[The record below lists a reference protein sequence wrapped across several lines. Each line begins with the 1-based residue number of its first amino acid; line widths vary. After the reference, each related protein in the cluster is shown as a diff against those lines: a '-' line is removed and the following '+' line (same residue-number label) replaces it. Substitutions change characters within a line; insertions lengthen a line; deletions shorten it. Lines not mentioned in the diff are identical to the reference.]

1 MFRIRKLDLFIS
13 KQFGLLFVGT
23 FFICQFVLMM
33 QFLWRY
39 VDELIGKGLSLEI
52 LGKFFWYMG
61 LMLVP
66 QALPLAILLSSLI
79 TFGNLGESSEL
90 TAIKAAGIS
99 LMQAFRSLIVIT
111 IVIMLGSL
119 YFQNV
124 IGPRANMSFTQ
135 LLISM
140 KQKSPELEIPEG
152 IFYDGIPNTNLYVQ
166 KKDLKTGM
174 LYGIMIYRMTGSY
187 EDAAIILADSG
198 MMQSTAEKK
207 HLLLTLHSGEWFE
220 NMRSQD
226 LINSANVP
234 YRRETF
240 STKRILLDF
249 DSGFSLTDADLR
261 NNAQGKSWAQLM
273 HDVDSMNVEAD
284 SLARAN
290 YATALRMYF
299 HVLDTISKKD
309 SIKAVK
315 TAASKAID
323 IDTLFNRLDNSR
335 KQMAVSQAMS
345 SISGVTND
353 LEFKAM
359 LSHDTEARIRMH
371 RIEAIGKFTLALS
384 CLIFFFIG
392 APLGAII
399 RKGGLGVPVIIS
411 VLVFIIFYIFDNTG
425 YRMARLGAWP
435 IWFGKGIAT
444 AVLTPVAVFFTY
456 KANKDSVVFNMDA
469 YRTFFTKLLGLRLK
483 RHVTGKEVIIEDP
496 DYAKDAADLQR
507 LSEEV
512 TQYAH
517 AHKLMLPPN
526 IIKVFFKYHPDHEI
540 ERVNDE
546 LEVVIKDLANTRD
559 PYVLQQIN
567 QYPIL
572 TLKAHTRPFERK
584 WLNILSALI
593 VPLGMF
599 FYFRMWRFRLRLL
612 RDLKQIRFTD
622 TNIINHIERKQRL
635 TAELAHR
642 SVAEPQVSVDE

>member
-111 IVIMLGSL
+111 IIIMLGSL

-315 TAASKAID
+315 TAASKAIN

-526 IIKVFFKYHPDHEI
+526 IIKVFFKYEPDHEI
-540 ERVNDE
+540 ERLSEEMEAVIEDLGNTKDKHIISM
-546 LEVVIKDLANTRD
+546 LNHYPVVSA
-559 PYVLQQIN
+559 
-567 QYPIL
+567 
-572 TLKAHTRPFERK
+572 KAHTRPFERR
-584 WLNILSALI
+584 WMNIVAFILI
-593 VPLGMF
+593 PVGAFL
-599 FYFRMWRFRLRLL
+599 YIRMWSFRLRLL
-612 RDLKQIRFTD
+612 RDLRVIKQ
-622 TNIINHIERKQRL
+622 TNTSIVNRINEKYIN
-635 TAELAHR
+635 T
-642 SVAEPQVSVDE
+642 

>member
-111 IVIMLGSL
+111 IIIMLGSL

-526 IIKVFFKYHPDHEI
+526 IIKVFFKYEPDHEI
-540 ERVNDE
+540 ERLSEEMEAAIEDLGNTKDKHIISM
-546 LEVVIKDLANTRD
+546 LNHYPVVSA
-559 PYVLQQIN
+559 
-567 QYPIL
+567 
-572 TLKAHTRPFERK
+572 KAHTRPFERR
-584 WLNILSALI
+584 WMNIVAFILI
-593 VPLGMF
+593 PVGAFL
-599 FYFRMWRFRLRLL
+599 YIRMWSFRLRLL
-612 RDLKQIRFTD
+612 RDLRVIKQ
-622 TNIINHIERKQRL
+622 TNTSIVNRINEKYIN
-635 TAELAHR
+635 T
-642 SVAEPQVSVDE
+642 